1 MKKLLGILVLGLLI
15 SSNAHSLS
23 KDKLAELVSEAN
35 TRGAA
40 GLIYDYCMNEDA
52 FLEILYSKNCKCAIK
67 VGKAKTGGAAGM
79 VAELCGL

>member
-1 MKKLLGILVLGLLI
+1 M
-15 SSNAHSLS
+15 S

-40 GLIYDYCMNEDA
+40 SLIYDYCMNEDA
-52 FLEILYSKNCKCAIK
+52 FLEIFYSKNCKCAIK
-67 VGKAKTGGAAGM
+67 AGKAKTIGAAGM